1 MLEFIWYVM
10 LVGSIVLLALELL
23 FCVRGFI
30 KRLKETATDGTDEEE
45 STDV

>member
-1 MLEFIWYVM
+1 MTEIIWYIL

-30 KRLKETATDGTDEEE
+30 KRLREAATDDGKEE
-45 STDV
+45 STDD